1 MEDASDEHVAEELL
15 SDREDDA
22 RLAKDQVCVRR
33 LQPVDESMPVSVNG
47 LTFAISGGTGAL
59 GQRTAKHLLKRGAS
73 RILLLAR
80 NTIRVDGCEVYRV
93 DVSSPESVSR
103 FAVEHGSSI
112 DGLIHAAGLCG
123 DGALP
128 SRDLESLRKRA
139 QTEIRQGLLL
149 LSAAVDARSQS
160 SKQAPVSMDVAFSS
174 ISSLLGNAGQT
185 DYACSN
191 GGLDARA
198 RCFIIT

>member
-1 MEDASDEHVAEELL
+1 M
-15 SDREDDA
+15 
-22 RLAKDQVCVRR
+22 
-33 LQPVDESMPVSVNG
+33 DESMPVSVTG

-80 NTIRVDGCEVYRV
+80 NTTTVEGCEVYRV

-128 SRDLESLRKRA
+128 SRDLESLRKA
-139 QTEIRQGLLL
+139 LKPKLDGALL
-149 LSAAVDARSQS
+149 LSARSTP
-160 SKQAPVSMDVAFSS
+160 PVRQ
-174 ISSLLGNAGQT
+174 QT
-185 DYACSN
+185 SPRSN
-191 GGLDARA
+191 TMWPSRA
-198 RCFIIT
+198 YLRC